1 MAGSLTLTG
10 TLVRLFNIE
19 TTRFYLGKYYIL
31 AIILR
36 NFIGLKIF
44 VISQRNPPFLLMPDE
59 WEEERKNN
67 RTPNFTV
74 NLWTP
79 KEYYN
84 CPQVRLKLYTLQIE
98 GYCTREG
105 LIHNNIVLCLLE
117 EKKKIEI

>member
-1 MAGSLTLTG
+1 
-10 TLVRLFNIE
+10 
-19 TTRFYLGKYYIL
+19 
-31 AIILR
+31 
-36 NFIGLKIF
+36 
-44 VISQRNPPFLLMPDE
+44 MPDE

-84 CPQVRLKLYTLQIE
+84 SPQVCLKLYTLQIQ

-117 EKKKIEI
+117 EKKKIEILNRCLFQDLKTTRRKTVEKKL